1 MTKIFLYFTYFNP
14 QLVTFHETDNM
25 KTLHNL
31 MQLSSIFLL
40 FGCATPNPIF
50 PENMTSIDK
59 AAIYVKAAAPL
70 FEGMGQHQHI
80 ITTSV
85 PAAQLYFDQGLV
97 LAFGFNH
104 AEAIRSF
111 KAAQRLDPECAMCFW
126 GEALAT
132 GPNINVTS
140 KGKAVMSSGE
150 RKSAYTALLQALV
163 LGSNASI
170 AEQDYINALATRYDG
185 NPGSDRTLLDIA
197 YANAMRELTKKY
209 PADNDAAALFAEALM
224 NTMPWDYW
232 LDAEHPK
239 PATQEVIDT
248 LENIMARQPKHP
260 LALHLYI
267 HAVEASTNPGR
278 AEVAADTLANLVPA
292 SGHLVHMPAH
302 IYWRVGRYN
311 DAVQANIQAA
321 SVDEEY
327 IAQCNAQGFYPA
339 LYYPHNIHFLWAASS
354 MMGNSKLA
362 IESARKVALNVRLEM
377 IEQFPTVEFF
387 KTIPILALTQFGHWD
402 EILAEPMPPA
412 KYQYSNAIQHYA
424 RGIALLRRND
434 VKAAH
439 AELNALQPLMDT
451 DIIHTLDGSDYPASV
466 LLSIAEHLLK
476 GEIALSEGKSAEAIS
491 HFTQAVTEQDTLPY
505 TEPPF
510 WYYPTRQSLGQA
522 LIQAKKFA
530 AAEQVYRKDL
540 QAYPKNGWSMFG
552 LVQSL
557 QAQNKQQEADKVQEM
572 FNIVWN
578 MADIKLEASRL

>member
-1 MTKIFLYFTYFNP
+1 MKHLQYFI
-14 QLVTFHETDNM
+14 
-25 KTLHNL
+25 
-31 MQLSSIFLL
+31 QLSSICLL
-40 FGCATPNPIF
+40 FGCSPPNPTSQ
-50 PENMTSIDK
+50 ENNTTVDK
-59 AAIYVKAAAPL
+59 TVISAKAGAPL
-70 FEGMGQHQHI
+70 FEGMGEHQHM

-111 KAAQRLDPECAMCFW
+111 QAAQRLDPECAMCFW

-140 KGKAVMSSGE
+140 NGKAVMSSGE
-150 RKSAYTALLQALV
+150 RKSAYAALLQALALKANV
-163 LGSNASI
+163 SI
-170 AEQDYINALATRYDG
+170 PEQDYIDALATRYDG
-185 NPGSDRTLLDIA
+185 NLESDRTLLDIA
-197 YANAMRELTKKY
+197 YANAMRELTQKY
-209 PADNDAAALFAEALM
+209 PADNDSAALFAEALM

-232 LDAEHPK
+232 LNAEHPK

-248 LENIMARQPKHP
+248 LESIMARQPSHP

-278 AEVAADTLANLVPA
+278 AEVAADTLTDLVPA

-321 SVDEEY
+321 LVDEEY

-362 IESARKVALNVRLEM
+362 IESARKVSLNVRLEM
-377 IEQFPTVEFF
+377 IEQFPTVELL
-387 KTIPILALTQFGHWD
+387 KTIPILALTQFGYWD
-402 EILAEPMPPA
+402 EILAETMPPA
-412 KYQYSNAIQHYA
+412 KHQYYNAILHYA
-424 RGIALLRRND
+424 RGIALLRKND
-434 VKAAH
+434 VIAAQL
-439 AELNALQPLMDT
+439 ELTALQPLINSN
-451 DIIHTLDGSDYPASV
+451 IIHTLDGADYPASV
-466 LLSIAEHLLK
+466 LLSIAEQLLL
-476 GEIALSEGKSAEAIS
+476 GEIALTEGKNAVAIS
-491 HFTQAVTEQDTLPY
+491 HFSQAVTEQDTLPY

-522 LIQAKKFA
+522 LIQAKEFA

-552 LVQSL
+552 LIQSL
-557 QAQNKQQEADKVQEM
+557 QGQNKQREAEKVQDM

-578 MADIKLEASRL
+578 MADVKLEASRM

>member
-1 MTKIFLYFTYFNP
+1 
-14 QLVTFHETDNM
+14 
-25 KTLHNL
+25 
-31 MQLSSIFLL
+31 
-40 FGCATPNPIF
+40 
-50 PENMTSIDK
+50 
-59 AAIYVKAAAPL
+59 
-70 FEGMGQHQHI
+70 
-80 ITTSV
+80 
-85 PAAQLYFDQGLV
+85 
-97 LAFGFNH
+97 
-104 AEAIRSF
+104 
-111 KAAQRLDPECAMCFW
+111 
-126 GEALAT
+126 
-132 GPNINVTS
+132 
-140 KGKAVMSSGE
+140 
-150 RKSAYTALLQALV
+150 
-163 LGSNASI
+163 
-170 AEQDYINALATRYDG
+170 
-185 NPGSDRTLLDIA
+185 
-197 YANAMRELTKKY
+197 
-209 PADNDAAALFAEALM
+209 M

-232 LDAEHPK
+232 LDAKHPK

-248 LENIMARQPKHP
+248 LENIMARQPTHP

-267 HAVEASTNPGR
+267 HAVEASTNPSR
-278 AEVAADTLANLVPA
+278 TEIAADTLANLVPA

-321 SVDEEY
+321 SVDEE
-327 IAQCNAQGFYPA
+327 CNAQGFYPA
-339 LYYPHNIHFLWAASS
+339 LYYPHNIHFLWTASS
-354 MMGNSKLA
+354 MMENSKLA
-362 IESARKVALNVRLEM
+362 IESARKVAMNVRLKM

-439 AELNALQPLMDT
+439 TELNALQPLMDM
-451 DIIHTLDGSDYPASV
+451 DMDMDMIHTLDGSDYPASV

-476 GEIALSEGKSAEAIS
+476 GEIALFEGKSAEAIS
-491 HFTQAVTEQDTLPY
+491 HFTQAVTEQDTLAY

-530 AAEQVYRKDL
+530 AAEQVYRKAL